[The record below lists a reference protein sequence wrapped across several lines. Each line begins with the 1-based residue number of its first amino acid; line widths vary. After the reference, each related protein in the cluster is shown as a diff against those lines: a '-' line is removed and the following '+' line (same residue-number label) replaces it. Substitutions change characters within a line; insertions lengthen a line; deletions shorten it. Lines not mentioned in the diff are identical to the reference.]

1 MTTKNFAKYI
11 EKQCKGINNFSLEA
25 LFGEYVVLVSGKRV
39 GVIYQEKFY
48 VLYAPTFENAETVI
62 PDFKVI
68 NLFNWKYYSFVEIK
82 DIEDK
87 EKLKNI
93 INYVYHELYFAK
105 DLVIDIG
112 FFFQS
117 FRGYPDRIYKLY
129 QQNITFLRFAY
140 EKELLK
146 VDPLDSEGR
155 IIKLSYTNND
165 LTPYGQQILHSL
177 YMKWLA
183 YTDKNDADSLK
194 RATNVKQLEKYYK
207 KLIDKD

>member
-1 MTTKNFAKYI
+1 MTTKSFSKYI

-25 LFGEYVVLVSGKRV
+25 LFGEYVVLISGKRV
-39 GVIYQEKFY
+39 GVLYQEKFY
-48 VLYAPTFENAETVI
+48 VLYAPTFENVADII
-62 PDFKVI
+62 PDFKVV
-68 NLFNWKYYSFVEIK
+68 NLFSWAYYNFIEIK

-87 EKLKNI
+87 ENLKNI

-129 QQNITFLRFAY
+129 QQNITFLRFSY

-146 VDPLDSEGR
+146 VEPLDSEGR

-183 YTDKNDADSLK
+183 YTDKNDSDSLK
-194 RATNVKQLEKYYK
+194 RAANVKQLEKYYK